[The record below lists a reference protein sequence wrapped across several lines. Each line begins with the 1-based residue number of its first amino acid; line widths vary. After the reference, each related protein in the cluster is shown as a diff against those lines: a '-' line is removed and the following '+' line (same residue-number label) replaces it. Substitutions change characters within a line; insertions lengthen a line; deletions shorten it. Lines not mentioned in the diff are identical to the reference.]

1 MTVARLDG
9 NLLDASLVTAAFE
22 IGGEE
27 LFDEFHCLVVG
38 DETGGQHDHV
48 RVVVLADQVGD
59 LLVPYES
66 RTDAL
71 VLVEGNGH
79 AFARTAES
87 DPALQLPAFDGIG
100 QRVCE
105 IGVIDALL
113 GFGPKSRTSQ
123 PFAAR

>member
-71 VLVEGNGH
+71 VLVEVM
-79 AFARTAES
+79 AMPSPEPQSPIPRS
-87 DPALQLPAFDGIG
+87 SSPLSMALASG
-100 QRVCE
+100 C
-105 IGVIDALL
+105 A
-113 GFGPKSRTSQ
+113 KSG
-123 PFAAR
+123 

>member
-1 MTVARLDG
+1 LTVARLDG

-71 VLVEGNGH
+71 VLVEGDGQGRQGP
-79 AFARTAES
+79 AADPRTPTLAVTQARS
-87 DPALQLPAFDGIG
+87 SGIIRPLPMS
-100 QRVCE
+100 V
-105 IGVIDALL
+105 GVRRNRA
-113 GFGPKSRTSQ
+113 
-123 PFAAR
+123 

>member
-1 MTVARLDG
+1 MTAARLDG

-59 LLVPYES
+59 LPSPEPQSPMPRSSSPLS
-66 RTDAL
+66 MAL
-71 VLVEGNGH
+71 ASGC
-79 AFARTAES
+79 A
-87 DPALQLPAFDGIG
+87 
-100 QRVCE
+100 
-105 IGVIDALL
+105 
-113 GFGPKSRTSQ
+113 KSG
-123 PFAAR
+123 